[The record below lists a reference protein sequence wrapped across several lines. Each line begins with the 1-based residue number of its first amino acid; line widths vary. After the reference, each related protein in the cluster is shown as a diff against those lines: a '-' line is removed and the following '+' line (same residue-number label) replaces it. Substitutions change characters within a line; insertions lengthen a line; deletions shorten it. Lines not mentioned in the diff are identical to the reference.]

1 MLVVFGTLFSSGA
14 MSRWSLKV
22 CQPFSHQRQA
32 ISFDAIDTHSA
43 LPLVPQ
49 EASSFKN
56 LKVPS
61 GGLPCMRKDRRDLSR
76 GHRASVE
83 VDREQ
88 YATPGR
94 VSQRTEYGLIRVGT
108 NPRGRLQHQ

>member
-1 MLVVFGTLFSSGA
+1 

-32 ISFDAIDTHSA
+32 LSFDAIDTHPA
-43 LPLVPQ
+43 LPLVPE

-61 GGLPCMRKDRRDLSR
+61 GGLPRMRKDRRDLSR

-83 VDREQ
+83 IDREQ
-88 YATPGR
+88 YAAPGR
-94 VSQRTEYGLIRVGT
+94 VS
-108 NPRGRLQHQ
+108 